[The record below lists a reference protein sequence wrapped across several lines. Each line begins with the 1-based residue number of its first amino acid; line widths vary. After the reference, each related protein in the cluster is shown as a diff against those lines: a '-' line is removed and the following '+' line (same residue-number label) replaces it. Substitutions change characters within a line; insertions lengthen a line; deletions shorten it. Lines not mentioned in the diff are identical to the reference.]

1 MMLRND
7 LGEQKVPGV
16 EMGEVCFMPGKCFNP
31 RTFWIKTMFL
41 IISFFIGHRELGQV
55 PLLALSLQP
64 QLYSES
70 PSLEMCLQTY
80 RSTGIVLRAQEG

>member
-1 MMLRND
+1 
-7 LGEQKVPGV
+7 
-16 EMGEVCFMPGKCFNP
+16 
-31 RTFWIKTMFL
+31 MFL
-41 IISFFIGHRELGQV
+41 IISFFIGHKELGQV
-55 PLLALSLQP
+55 PLLALSPQP